1 MNKPILIK
9 SEKLCK
15 SFITGKTANNVL
27 KNIDLEIYE
36 GDFTVIMG
44 SSGSGKSTLLY
55 SLSSMDQPTS
65 GSIEFAGAKITGK
78 KEKEVAMFRRNMVS
92 FIFQGIN
99 LLPDLTA
106 FENIAYAGYEG
117 HSKREVNEKTDVLLT
132 QFGLY
137 EDRHKY
143 PGELSGGQQQ
153 RVAIARALIH
163 KVPVIFGDEPT
174 GALNKTAGED
184 VLNLLTGLHEKGQSI
199 VMVTHDLKACAR
211 GNRILYLTDGRI
223 DGELNLQKF
232 RPEEKK
238 QREETIYQFLS
249 EHNW

>member
-1 MNKPILIK
+1 MNKNILIK
-9 SEKLCK
+9 TEKLCK

-55 SLSSMDQPTS
+55 SLSTMDKPTS
-65 GSIEFAGAKITGK
+65 GTIDFKGTRLTGK
-78 KEKEVAMFRRNMVS
+78 KEKEAAVFRRNMVS

-117 HSKREVNEKTDVLLT
+117 RSKKEVNDRTETLLK
-132 QFGLY
+132 QFGLFD
-137 EDRHKY
+137 DRHKY

-163 KVPVIFGDEPT
+163 ETAAIFGDEPT
-174 GALNKTAGED
+174 GALNKTSGED
-184 VLNLLTGLHEKGQSI
+184 VLNILSEINEGGQSI

-223 DGELNLQKF
+223 DGELNLQKY
-232 RPEEKK
+232 RPQDKK
-238 QREETIYQFLS
+238 QREETIYQFLT